1 MSHEH
6 AVKATIFEKDEV
18 HVVPSTSSTLTTFAV
33 LVGLSLLAIAIGF
46 SDIGPMK
53 VVANLAV
60 AAVQAG
66 VLAVFFMDL
75 RQADKLTW
83 LCAGAA
89 IFWVGLQFL
98 FTLTDYFT
106 RHISVMPGSG

>member
-1 MSHEH
+1 MAHEH
-6 AVKATIFEKDEV
+6 VVKETIFETDTV

-33 LVGLSLLAIAIGF
+33 LAVLTLVALAVGF
-46 SDIGPMK
+46 SDLGRIK
-53 VVANLAV
+53 VVVSLFV

-75 RQADKLTW
+75 RQADRLTW

-89 IFWVGLQFL
+89 LFWVGIEFL

-106 RHISVMPGSG
+106 RHMAAFPGSD

>member
-1 MSHEH
+1 MAHEH
-6 AVKATIFEKDEV
+6 AVKETIFEKDDA
-18 HVVPSTSSTLTTFAV
+18 HVVPTTASTLTTFAV
-33 LVGLSLLAIAIGF
+33 LAALTLVAIGVGF
-46 SDIGPMK
+46 SDLGPIK

-60 AAVQAG
+60 AVVQAA

-89 IFWVGLQFL
+89 VFWVGIEFL
-98 FTLTDYFT
+98 FTLTDYLT
-106 RHISVMPGSG
+106 RQMGAMPGND